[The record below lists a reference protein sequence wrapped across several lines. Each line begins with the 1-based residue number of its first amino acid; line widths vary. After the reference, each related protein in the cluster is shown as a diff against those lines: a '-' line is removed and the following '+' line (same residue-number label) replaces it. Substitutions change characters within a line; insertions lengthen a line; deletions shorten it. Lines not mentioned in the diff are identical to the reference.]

1 MMLRFLL
8 KRLALIPVILVG
20 LSLITFFISR
30 VVPGDPVKLAAGP
43 QARPEQIQRLAADF
57 GLDRPL
63 PEQYLRYMGGLL
75 QGDWGYSISTRREV
89 GPDLVTYFAA
99 TLELTIVSTLI
110 GLVIGVPL
118 AIISARWRDQLP
130 DHFSRF
136 ISIGTVSIPVFWVA
150 IVLQIILAQNLRL
163 LPVSGRF
170 DPRADYPDVVT
181 GLLLVDTLIA
191 GDLSGFGTALRYLV
205 IPAVCQ
211 SLLVIALVTRQLRG
225 SMLDIARKDFVL
237 VARANGIPER
247 VIWLRY
253 LFKNAIIATISM
265 LGFLIGY
272 QLGGAVL
279 IEYVLD
285 WPGIG
290 TYALRA
296 ALQLDFQPIMGSTLF
311 IGMVV
316 VIVNLITDLLY
327 RAVDPRIRLS

>member
-1 MMLRFLL
+1 MLRFLAR
-8 KRLALIPVILVG
+8 RLLIIPLILLG
-20 LSLITFFISR
+20 LSLVTFTVSR
-30 VVPGDPVKLAAGP
+30 LVPGDPVKLAAGP
-43 QARPEQIQRLAADF
+43 QARPEQIIKLTEEF

-63 PEQYLRYMGGLL
+63 PEQYFMYMTGLL
-75 QGDWGYSISTRREV
+75 QGNWGYSISTKREV

-110 GLVIGVPL
+110 GLAVGIPL
-118 AIISARWRDQLP
+118 AVVSARWRDRWP

-136 ISIGTVSIPVFWVA
+136 ISIGAVSVPVFWIA

-170 DPRADYPDVVT
+170 DPRMSYPETYT
-181 GLLLVDTLIA
+181 GLLLVDTLIGGNIPA
-191 GDLSGFGTALRYLV
+191 FLTTIRYLI
-205 IPAVCQ
+205 IPALCQ

-225 SMLDIARKDFVL
+225 DLLDIVRKDFVL

-247 VIWLRY
+247 VIWTRY
-253 LFKNAIIATISM
+253 LMKNALIATVSM
-265 LGFLIGY
+265 MGFLIGF

-290 TYALRA
+290 QYALKA

-311 IGMVV
+311 IGCVV
-316 VIVNLITDLLY
+316 VLVNLITDLLY
-327 RAVDPRIRLS
+327 RVIDPRIGLS